1 MIEVTGLDPSLSAT
15 GLADRFG
22 RLHVLKQKP
31 ADGDRRLCFIKDSVR
46 TMSAGSDLVVMEDL
60 PKNAMAAGVT
70 GMVQGVIRELFQ
82 DQDTPYVTV
91 TPATLKKF
99 ATGKGNAKK
108 PDMRQAWLEYSGD
121 DVADDNKV
129 DAAWLRQIGLYLT
142 GQIPQERA
150 HWDFPG
156 LDALRPQVS
165 AILAGYSLN

>member
-1 MIEVTGLDPSLSAT
+1 MIQVTGLDPSLSAT

-31 ADGDRRLCFIKDSVR
+31 ADGDRRLCYIKGSVR
-46 TMSAGSDLVVMEDL
+46 DMSAGSDLVVMEDL

-82 DQDTPYVTV
+82 DLDVPYIAV

-108 PDMRQAWLEYSGD
+108 PDMRQAWLEFSGE

-129 DAAWLRQIGLYLT
+129 DAAWLRVMGLYLT
-142 GQIPQERA
+142 GQLRQA
-150 HWDFPG
+150 ADHWEAPG
-156 LDALRPQVS
+156 LQTLKPQVA
-165 AILAGYSLN
+165 AIMAGYSLN